1 MSQRNALGKGLAAL
15 LNDEED
21 APVLTENVKTNSL
34 AWIPIEQIVANPFQP
49 RTKFEEEALEEL
61 TESIKVHG
69 VIQPITVRKIGT
81 EEFEI
86 ISGERRTRASIMAG
100 LKKVPAYVRLANDQ
114 EMLEMALIENI
125 QREELNPIEISLTYK
140 RLIEECQL
148 KQEELGER
156 VGKKRTTVNN
166 YLRLLRLPEV
176 VQQGIIQGLISM
188 GHAKPLVSLESKN
201 DQLNIFKRTVEEKLS
216 VRKVEQL
223 VKMIQE
229 ISKGVKKG
237 ASSDQTSMYEP
248 FNVQREKLIHV
259 LASNVQIKGNKK
271 GKGAIQIQFDN
282 MHHLKDILRK
292 LDELK
297 LDN

>member
-1 MSQRNALGKGLAAL
+1 
-15 LNDEED
+15 
-21 APVLTENVKTNSL
+21 
-34 AWIPIEQIVANPFQP
+34 
-49 RTKFEEEALEEL
+49 
-61 TESIKVHG
+61 
-69 VIQPITVRKIGT
+69 
-81 EEFEI
+81 
-86 ISGERRTRASIMAG
+86 
-100 LKKVPAYVRLANDQ
+100 
-114 EMLEMALIENI
+114 
-125 QREELNPIEISLTYK
+125 
-140 RLIEECQL
+140 
-148 KQEELGER
+148 
-156 VGKKRTTVNN
+156 
-166 YLRLLRLPEV
+166 V